1 MKRILVL
8 TLVVGLTMMFAGCS
22 MFQKKEAAPAAEDN
36 TVLSQVTPE
45 TPTEEAAQPAPEAQ
59 PMPGASSAGQ
69 RVHVVQPKDT
79 IYSLSRQYYGDMHQ
93 WRKIWQ
99 ANQDQIPD
107 PNKIKVGQ
115 RLVIPE

>member
-1 MKRILVL
+1 MKRIFVYS
-8 TLVVGLTMMFAGCS
+8 LVVGLSMMFAGCA
-22 MFQKKEAAPAAEDN
+22 MFQKKEAAPEATEDT

-45 TPTEEAAQPAPEAQ
+45 TPTDATAQPAPEYTA
-59 PMPGASSAGQ
+59 PATPAG

-79 IYSLSRQYYGDMHQ
+79 VYSLARKYYGDMHQ

-115 RLVIPE
+115 QLVIPE

>member
-1 MKRILVL
+1 MKRIFVL
-8 TLVVGLTMMFAGCS
+8 SLVVGLSMMFVGCA
-22 MFQKKEAAPAAEDN
+22 MFQKKEAAPAAEDT
-36 TVLSQVTPE
+36 TVLSQVTPD
-45 TPTEEAAQPAPEAQ
+45 TPEEAAQPAPEVQ
-59 PMPGASSAGQ
+59 QMPVSPSGQ

-107 PNKIKVGQ
+107 PNKIKIGQ